1 MIEQS
6 TGGKLSSEK
15 SWNPKAE
22 KCLKCRW
29 PSPGRREFETNMPR
43 IRRELYCKE
52 ICSCSIFGAMNQGG
66 ERFNAA
72 GVMRAIANM
81 HVRGNGLGGGFAAY
95 GIYPHYR
102 DYYAFHLMFT
112 GKSKQD
118 RLEAKAELEA
128 LLSHKFD
135 VVYDEE
141 IPHEDESTM
150 IDPPL
155 VWRYFLLPHKR
166 GEEVAL
172 SDEEYIVSKIMQV
185 NTKIENA
192 YVFSSGKNMGCF
204 KGVGY
209 PEEIGRYFMLDRL
222 YQAYTWTVHG
232 RFPTNTQAWW
242 GGAHPFSLLDTS
254 IVHNGEIS
262 SYGTNRWYLEMYG
275 YACTLQTDTEVI
287 AYAADLLMRRQRL
300 PIDIVAKIL
309 APPIWNAIDRMNQSE
324 RKLLTTLRM
333 VYGPLLMNGPF
344 AIIIG
349 QTGRMIG
356 LTDRIRLRPLTAARR
371 GDMFYLSSEE
381 ASIRLISRQLDRVW
395 TPNGGEPVVGELNN
409 MRTVL
414 Q

>member
-1 MIEQS
+1 
-6 TGGKLSSEK
+6 
-15 SWNPKAE
+15 
-22 KCLKCRW
+22 
-29 PSPGRREFETNMPR
+29 MPR
-43 IRRELYCKE
+43 IRRELYNKE
-52 ICSCSIFGAMNQGG
+52 ICSCSIFGAMNLSG
-66 ERFNAA
+66 ERFNGA
-72 GVMRAIANM
+72 GVMKAIANM

-95 GIYPHYR
+95 GIYPEYK

-112 GKSKQD
+112 GKSQQD
-118 RLEAKAELEA
+118 KLSAKSELEGFLA
-128 LLSHKFD
+128 QNFD
-135 VVYDEE
+135 VVYEEE
-141 IPHEDESTM
+141 IPHRDESTVS
-150 IDPPL
+150 DPPL
-155 VWRYFLLPHKR
+155 VWRYFLLPRKQ
-166 GEEVAL
+166 GEDEAV
-172 SDEEYIVSKIMQV
+172 SDEEYLVSKIMWV
-185 NTKIENA
+185 NTTIENA

-209 PEEIGRYFMLDRL
+209 PEEIGEYFMLDKL

-242 GGAHPFSLLDTS
+242 GGAHPFSLLDTT

-287 AYAADLLMRRQRL
+287 AYAADLLMRRQKL
-300 PIDIVAKIL
+300 PIEIVAKIL
-309 APPIWNAIDRMNQSE
+309 APPIWNAIDRMNDSE
-324 RKLLTTLRM
+324 KKLLTTLRM
-333 VYGPLLMNGPF
+333 AYGPLLMNGPF

-381 ASIRLISRQLDRVW
+381 ASIRLISPELDRVW

>member
-1 MIEQS
+1 
-6 TGGKLSSEK
+6 
-15 SWNPKAE
+15 
-22 KCLKCRW
+22 
-29 PSPGRREFETNMPR
+29 MPR

-52 ICSCSIFGAMNQGG
+52 ICSCSIFGAMNQSG

-72 GVMRAIANM
+72 GVMKAIANM

-95 GIYPHYR
+95 GIYPQYK

-128 LLSHKFD
+128 LLCHKLD

-141 IPHEDESTM
+141 IPHEDDSRM

-155 VWRYFLLPHKR
+155 IWRYFLLPHKQ
-166 GEEVAL
+166 GDEEAL

-222 YQAYTWTVHG
+222 YEAYTWTVHG

-300 PIDIVAKIL
+300 PIDIVARIL
-309 APPIWNAIDRMNQSE
+309 APPIWNAIDKMNPSE
-324 RKLLTTLRM
+324 KKLLTTLRM

-381 ASIRLISRQLDRVW
+381 ASIRLISPELDRVW

>member
-1 MIEQS
+1 
-6 TGGKLSSEK
+6 
-15 SWNPKAE
+15 
-22 KCLKCRW
+22 
-29 PSPGRREFETNMPR
+29 MPR
-43 IRRELYCKE
+43 IRRELYNKE
-52 ICSCSIFGAMNQGG
+52 ICACSIFGAMNQSG
-66 ERFNAA
+66 ERFNGA
-72 GVMRAIANM
+72 GVMKAIANM

-95 GIYPHYR
+95 GIYPEYK

-112 GKSKQD
+112 GKSQQD
-118 RLEAKAELEA
+118 KLSAKAELEEF
-128 LLSHKFD
+128 LSRNFD
-135 VVYDEE
+135 VVYEEE
-141 IPHEDESTM
+141 IPHRDDSTVS
-150 IDPPL
+150 DPPL
-155 VWRYFLLPHKR
+155 VWRYFLLPRKQ
-166 GEEVAL
+166 GEDESV
-172 SDEEYIVSKIMQV
+172 SDEEYLVSKIMWV
-185 NTKIENA
+185 NTRIENA

-209 PEEIGRYFMLDRL
+209 PEEIGEYFMLDKL

-242 GGAHPFSLLDTS
+242 GGAHPFSLLDTT

-287 AYAADLLMRRQRL
+287 AYAADLLMRRQKL
-300 PIDIVAKIL
+300 PIEIVAKIL
-309 APPIWNAIDRMNQSE
+309 APPIWNAIDRMNDSE
-324 RKLLTTLRM
+324 KKLLTTLRM
-333 VYGPLLMNGPF
+333 AYGPLLMNGPF

-381 ASIRLISRQLDRVW
+381 ASIRLISPELDRVW

>member
-1 MIEQS
+1 MELWI
-6 TGGKLSSEK
+6 T
-15 SWNPKAE
+15 
-22 KCLKCRW
+22 
-29 PSPGRREFETNMPR
+29 MPR
-43 IRRELYCKE
+43 IRRELYNKE
-52 ICSCSIFGAMNQGG
+52 ICACSIFGAMNRDGG
-66 ERFNAA
+66 RFTGA
-72 GVMRAIANM
+72 GVMKAIASM

-95 GIYPHYR
+95 GIYPEYK

-112 GKSKQD
+112 GLSAETKRS
-118 RLEAKAELEA
+118 AKKELDA
-128 LLSHKFD
+128 FLCQNFD

-141 IPHEDESTM
+141 IPHCDEDTVS
-150 IDPPL
+150 DPPL
-155 VWRYFLLPHKR
+155 IWRYFVLPHKQV
-166 GEEVAL
+166 EEAEL
-172 SDEEYIVSKIMQV
+172 SDEDYIVSKIMWV

-192 YVFSSGKNMGCF
+192 HVFSSGKNMGCF

-209 PEEIGRYFMLDRL
+209 PEDIGEYFMLDSL
-222 YQAYTWTVHG
+222 YQAYIWTVHG

-242 GGAHPFSLLDTS
+242 GGAHPFSLLDTT

-287 AYAADLLMRRQRL
+287 AYAADLLMRRQKL

-309 APPIWNAIDRMNQSE
+309 APPIWNAIDRMNHTE
-324 RKLLTTLRM
+324 KKLLTTLRM

-356 LTDRIRLRPLTAARR
+356 LTDRIRLRPLTAASR

-381 ASIRLISRQLDRVW
+381 ASIRLISPQLDRVW
-395 TPNGGEPVVGELNN
+395 TPNGGEPVVGELNS

>member
-1 MIEQS
+1 
-6 TGGKLSSEK
+6 
-15 SWNPKAE
+15 
-22 KCLKCRW
+22 
-29 PSPGRREFETNMPR
+29 MPR

-72 GVMRAIANM
+72 GVMKAIANM

-95 GIYPHYR
+95 GIYPQYK

-118 RLEAKAELEA
+118 RLEAKAELES
-128 LLSHKFD
+128 LLSHKFE
-135 VVYDEE
+135 VVFDEE

-166 GEEVAL
+166 GEEEAL
-172 SDEEYIVSKIMQV
+172 TDEEYIVSKIMQV

-222 YQAYTWTVHG
+222 YEAYTWTVHG

-309 APPIWNAIDRMNQSE
+309 APPIWNAIDRMNESE

-381 ASIRLISRQLDRVW
+381 ASIRLISPQLDRVW

-409 MRTVL
+409 KRTVL

>member
-1 MIEQS
+1 
-6 TGGKLSSEK
+6 
-15 SWNPKAE
+15 
-22 KCLKCRW
+22 
-29 PSPGRREFETNMPR
+29 MPR
-43 IRRELYCKE
+43 IRRELYNKE
-52 ICSCSIFGAMNQGG
+52 ICACSIFGAMNQSG
-66 ERFNAA
+66 ERFNGA
-72 GVMRAIANM
+72 GVMKAIANM

-95 GIYPHYR
+95 GIYPEYK

-112 GKSKQD
+112 GKSQQD
-118 RLEAKAELEA
+118 KLSAKAEVEEF
-128 LLSHKFD
+128 LSRNFD
-135 VVYDEE
+135 VVYEEE
-141 IPHEDESTM
+141 IPHRDDSNVS
-150 IDPPL
+150 DPPL
-155 VWRYFLLPHKR
+155 VWRYFLLPRKQ
-166 GEEVAL
+166 GEDESV
-172 SDEEYIVSKIMQV
+172 SDEEYLVSKIMWV
-185 NTKIENA
+185 NTRIENA

-209 PEEIGRYFMLDRL
+209 PEEIGEYFMLDKL

-242 GGAHPFSLLDTS
+242 GGAHPFSLLDTT

-287 AYAADLLMRRQRL
+287 AYAADLLMRRQKL
-300 PIDIVAKIL
+300 PIEIVAKIL
-309 APPIWNAIDRMNQSE
+309 APPIWNAIDRMNDSE
-324 RKLLTTLRM
+324 KKLLTTLRM
-333 VYGPLLMNGPF
+333 AYGPLLMNGPF

-381 ASIRLISRQLDRVW
+381 ASIRLISPELDRVW

>member
-1 MIEQS
+1 
-6 TGGKLSSEK
+6 
-15 SWNPKAE
+15 
-22 KCLKCRW
+22 
-29 PSPGRREFETNMPR
+29 MPR

-52 ICSCSIFGAMNQGG
+52 ICACSIFGAMNRDG
-66 ERFNAA
+66 ERFNGE
-72 GVMRAIANM
+72 GVMKAIANM

-95 GIYPHYR
+95 GIYPEYE

-112 GKSKQD
+112 GPSI
-118 RLEAKAELEA
+118 EAKREAKRELDA
-128 LLSHKFD
+128 FLCQKFD

-141 IPHEDESTM
+141 IPHADEETVSS
-150 IDPPL
+150 PPL
-155 VWRYFLLPHKR
+155 IWRYFVLPNKK
-166 GEEVAL
+166 GDEAAK
-172 SDEEYIVSKIMQV
+172 SDEDYIVSTIMWV

-209 PEEIGRYFMLDRL
+209 PEEIGEYFMLDRL
-222 YQAYTWTVHG
+222 YQAHTWTVHG

-242 GGAHPFSLLDTS
+242 GGAHPFSLLDTT

-287 AYAADLLMRRQRL
+287 AYAADLLMRRQKL

-309 APPIWNAIDRMNQSE
+309 APPIWNAIDCMNDSE
-324 RKLLTTLRM
+324 KKLLTTLRM

-356 LTDRIRLRPLTAARR
+356 LTDRIRLRPLTAATK
-371 GDMFYLSSEE
+371 GEMFYLSSEE
-381 ASIRLISRQLDRVW
+381 ASIRLISPELDRVW
-395 TPNGGEPVVGELNN
+395 TPNGGEPVVGELNS
-409 MRTVL
+409 MRKVL